1 MSETPLD
8 NDLVAR
14 ILEYLKVEPC
24 EQLREMLAHGPG
36 DIWSPEALKAASL
49 LLEQRTSGIAPEPV
63 YRTTPAIVPAEQ
75 LSRGW
80 RSGDA
85 VLAPGFSGPLSL
97 GKDLLFAGR
106 LGEITDQSAYIY
118 FYNGERGWVPLA
130 DVKPLAIDV
139 GTRFYCRW
147 RDQTGTIIRWQ
158 DEQERFYIRFDD
170 GQGEWATLGE
180 IEVPNEA
187 RSGDVR
193 PQRFHADPEDEATWQ
208 GESRESAGNEE
219 NESSVMD
226 SLRGVRKPILM
237 LFLWPVYGGGALLV
251 GLLLAA
257 IIALLIQLVRS
268 FL

>member
-1 MSETPLD
+1 MSDTPLD

-14 ILEYLKVEPC
+14 ILDNLKVEPS

-49 LLEQRTSGIAPEPV
+49 LLEQRTNGIAPEPV

-75 LSRGW
+75 LSRGR

-85 VLAPGFSGPLSL
+85 VLAPLLSL
-97 GKDLLFAGR
+97 GKGWLFAGR
-106 LGEITDQSAYIY
+106 LGEIRDQSAYIY

-130 DVKPLAIDV
+130 DVQPLSIDV
-139 GTRFYCRW
+139 GTHLYCRW

-170 GQGEWATLGE
+170 GQGEWATLGK
-180 IEVPNEA
+180 IEVPNQA
-187 RSGDVR
+187 LSGDVR
-193 PQRFHADPEDEATWQ
+193 QQRFHVDPQDEATWQ
-208 GESRESAGNEE
+208 REGHESAGSEE
-219 NESSVMD
+219 NESSVLD
-226 SLRGVRKPILM
+226 SLRDYRKPIVVFVL
-237 LFLWPVYGGGALLV
+237 LWPLYVGGALIVAFLLV
-251 GLLLAA
+251 A
-257 IIALLIQLVRS
+257 IVALLVQLARS

>member
-1 MSETPLD
+1 MSDTPLD

-14 ILEYLKVEPC
+14 ILDNLKVEPS
-24 EQLREMLAHGPG
+24 EQLRDMLAQGAG

-49 LLEQRTSGIAPEPV
+49 LLEQRTNGIAPEPV
-63 YRTTPAIVPAEQ
+63 YRTTPAIVPAER

-85 VLAPGFSGPLSL
+85 VLAPGFSGLLSL
-97 GKDLLFAGR
+97 GKDWLFAGR
-106 LGEITDQSAYIY
+106 MGEILDQSAYIY

-130 DVKPLAIDV
+130 DVKPLTIDV
-139 GTRFYCRW
+139 GTRLYCRW

-170 GQGEWATLGE
+170 GQGEWATLGK

-187 RSGDVR
+187 LPGDAR
-193 PQRFHADPEDEATWQ
+193 QQRFPVDPHDEATWQ
-208 GESRESAGNEE
+208 REGRESGDNEE
-219 NESSVMD
+219 NAPSVMD
-226 SLRGVRKPILM
+226 SLRDYRKPILM
-237 LFLWPVYGGGALLV
+237 LFLWPLYGGGV
-251 GLLLAA
+251 LLAA
-257 IIALLIQLVRS
+257 LLLVAIVSLLVQLVRS